1 MATLKRRGT
10 GWELA
15 WTDPDGHRQRKI
27 VGHVGTTS
35 KREAQAILTAKEY
48 ELASHS
54 KVLTL
59 PGYEA
64 AYPRFGDY
72 AQEYLRWHGDTYP
85 DSHDRVRQ
93 IFVGH
98 LIPHFELMPID
109 RITAQ
114 EARIYRQKRTQA
126 KVKAATTRK
135 ELQSLHAALRRAVDW
150 KVLPA
155 DPLDGVELPRL
166 LDSRP
171 PHYYSAEQLEQLYR
185 YSIYNGH
192 HAIWKLMANTGL
204 RRSEAVNVRWQDIHD
219 GRLWVESIYEDD
231 ERPTARTKS
240 GRWRSIPLNQNARW
254 ALQYLKEHVSGASAY
269 VLPRMTKASLSRAF
283 ANCAT
288 RAELS
293 GSLHSLRHSFISHL
307 VMAGKDLRTV
317 MELAGHSR
325 IEVTIKYSHLA
336 PKHLESAVEALAL

>member
-1 MATLKRRGT
+1 MATVKRRGSS
-10 GWELA
+10 WELA

-27 VGHVGTTS
+27 VGHVDTTS
-35 KREAQAILTAKEY
+35 KREAHAILKAKEY

-54 KVLTL
+54 RVLSL

-72 AQEYLRWHGDTYP
+72 AQEYLLWHADTYP

-93 IFVGH
+93 IFAGH

-114 EARIYRQKRTQA
+114 ETRIYRQKRTLA
-126 KVKAATTRK
+126 KAKAATTRK
-135 ELQSLHAALRRAVDW
+135 ELQSLHAALRRAVEW
-150 KVLPA
+150 KILPT
-155 DPLDGVELPRL
+155 DPLDGMELPRL
-166 LDSRP
+166 LDSRA
-171 PHYYSAEQLEQLYR
+171 PHYYSAEQLDQLYR
-185 YSIYNGH
+185 YSVHNGH

-204 RRSEAVNVRWQDIHD
+204 RRSEAMNVRWQDIHD
-219 GRLWVESIYEDD
+219 GRLWIESIYEDD

-254 ALQYLKEHVSGASAY
+254 ALEYLKAHVTPEAEY
-269 VLPRMTKASLSRAF
+269 VLPRVTKPSLSRAF
-283 ANCAT
+283 AKCAR
-288 RAELS
+288 RAELD
-293 GSLHSLRHSFISHL
+293 GSLHSLRHTFISHL
-307 VMAGKDLRTV
+307 VMAGTDLRTV

-336 PKHLESAVEALAL
+336 PHHLESAVDALAL